1 VSRENSELIVMFIRI
16 HNLRKDNGGQA
27 AVFAALMLLVL
38 VMFIMLVVDVGQL
51 VSWRIRM
58 QNATDSAA
66 MAGAVWQ
73 ARGLNVIAMLNILW
87 VPAFIIDLI
96 KLWFTGDVNFT
107 ITNLVQ
113 TIQDVMK
120 YAVPV
125 IAITQ
130 VATYGRANKADIAVP
145 LPTALAERLINISSA
160 SDIESIYGDG
170 KSFYDDIKGG
180 NFGWGS
186 LTSLIPCWLNVERTT
201 VFVCASGKLGPMTGG
216 EDVYTFSLAYKGSQ
230 PVLIGS
236 SLLGIRIPSMYTTA
250 KAVPYGGS
258 LGGKLPKI
266 TRKKDAKTSEK
277 KDKEG
282 KTKKVEDEGKTETH
296 LRAKI
301 SFGDPLGD
309 LFPKPNYKAKFDKTG
324 FERILMVH

>member
-125 IAITQ
+125 VAITQ
-130 VATYGRANKADIAVP
+130 VVTYGRANKADIAVP
-145 LPTALAERLINISSA
+145 LPTALAERLVNISSA
-160 SDIESIYGDG
+160 SDIKGIYDDG

-180 NFGWGS
+180 NFGLSS
-186 LTSLIPCWLNVERTT
+186 LTSLIPCWLNVDRAKY
-201 VFVCASGKLGPMTGG
+201 FLCASGWLGFMTGG

-230 PVLIGS
+230 PVLIGG
-236 SLLGIRIPSMYTTA
+236 SLLGINIPSIYTTA
-250 KAVPYGGS
+250 KAVPYGGC
-258 LGGKLPKI
+258 LGGGLPSV
-266 TRKKDAKTSEK
+266 SEAADLVFSSVK
-277 KDKEG
+277 RLVDG
-282 KTKKVEDEGKTETH
+282 ILKVFNIKNEGKTEEGLKGKLTFNV
-296 LRAKI
+296 LP
-301 SFGDPLGD
+301 D
-309 LFPKPNYKAKFDKTG
+309 PNYKAKFDKTG